1 MFYSKSTGGF
11 YDASIHGAR
20 TITVI
25 KDTWVRPDADGEPDM
40 SAIPETVEI
49 DNPACIIPK
58 DAIEISQEA
67 HATLLAGQSSGQVIT
82 ADANGNPILSAPPP
96 PTAAQLWSVYQAS
109 AQAAL
114 TESDKIILRCG
125 ENAVTVPTAWA
136 TYRKDL
142 RAIVAATSGDP
153 TVALPTRPA
162 YPAGT

>member
-11 YDASIHGAR
+11 YDTEIHGAAIPSDAV
-20 TITVI
+20 TIT
-25 KDTWVRPDADGEPDM
+25 
-40 SAIPETVEI
+40 
-49 DNPACIIPK
+49 
-58 DAIEISQEA
+58 EA
-67 HATLLAGQSSGQVIT
+67 QHQALLAGQSSGQVIT

-114 TESDKIILRCG
+114 TESDKTILRCG
-125 ENAVTVPTAWA
+125 ENSVAVPAAWA
-136 TYRKDL
+136 TYRKAL

-153 TVALPTRPA
+153 SVALPTRPA